1 MHTIQSFLEYS
12 PYIVVSIA
20 LLEFVVTLALRS
32 KQRDRKETL
41 ANLAIWAINRP
52 LNWLL
57 TGTVLVTVL
66 THVAQWAPLKLPLNW
81 WTALLTFVVA
91 DLLYYWNHR
100 LSHEIRLFW
109 TYHSVHHSSKEYN
122 LSTAVRLP
130 WIGIL
135 GDLLFYVPLVLLGMD
150 PVLLAISKYLV
161 LLYQYWIH
169 VESVGHLGWFDHY
182 FNSPSNHRVHHAAN
196 ESYLDKNHGG
206 ILMIWDRLFGTYQ
219 AELKEVPVR
228 FGLTKPLNSYNPF
241 VINFHETALL
251 LRDMRDAGSFSV
263 AIKYAFKGPAWRPA
277 PASHQVADH
286 QTDHQ
291 TARQSLAN

>member
-1 MHTIQSFLEYS
+1 MHAIESYLEYS
-12 PYIVVSIA
+12 PYIVMSIA
-20 LLEFVVTLALRS
+20 MVEFLVTLALGR

-41 ANLAIWAINRP
+41 ANLGIWALNRP

-66 THVAQWAPLKLPLNW
+66 TQVAKWTPLKLPFSW
-81 WTALLTFVVA
+81 WTALLTFLVA

-122 LSTAVRLP
+122 LSTAIRLP

-135 GDLLFYVPLVLLGMD
+135 GDLMFYVPLVLLGMD

-169 VESVGHLGWFDHY
+169 VESVGQLGWFDRY

-196 ESYLDKNHGG
+196 ASYLDKNHGG
-206 ILMIWDRLFGTYQ
+206 ILMIWDRIFGTYQ
-219 AELKEVPVR
+219 AEMTNEPVR

-241 VINFHETALL
+241 VINFYETYLL
-251 LRDMRDAGSFSV
+251 IRDMRHARNFSE
-263 AIKYAFKGPAWRPA
+263 AIKFAVKGPAWRPDSVEQQLISDRA
-277 PASHQVADH
+277 VLE
-286 QTDHQ
+286 
-291 TARQSLAN
+291 SLAN